1 MYIHVHMYM
10 ATVKYK
16 HVLMRARVNI
26 YVYVIDTRGQEA
38 DSCKRAL
45 TWRFVVV
52 RLRKGGYTGGASQI
66 HSNRARAILWG
77 VAHRRPKT
85 DRTLINLLKEMAFF

>member
-1 MYIHVHMYM
+1 MYIHV
-10 ATVKYK
+10 
-16 HVLMRARVNI
+16 RANI
-26 YVYVIDTRGQEA
+26 YVYVIDTGGPQA

-45 TWRFVVV
+45 TWRCVVV
-52 RLRKGGYTGGASQI
+52 RLREGGYTGGASQI

-85 DRTLINLLKEMAFF
+85 ERIVLNGLKERQFF